1 LDFGYGNGV
10 DGVFK
15 FIENAEV
22 LAVFFPKFGQSVV
35 IDVRPKEGEA
45 PLVRV
50 VPMARSIADRLRSIK
65 RMRPALPRPQ
75 DIIAVPWVGYVDAMK
90 TSGLWAKVVARIE
103 DSDFPEAVEAAER
116 AFNELVRMERRELA
130 QLIMGEQY
138 ETLWARPT
146 TN

>member
-1 LDFGYGNGV
+1 MDFGYGSGV

-22 LAVFFPKFGQSVV
+22 MAVFFPKFGQSVV
-35 IDVRPKEGEA
+35 IDVRPKEGEP

-65 RMRPALPRPQ
+65 RMRPGLPRPQ
-75 DIIAVPWVGYVDAMK
+75 DIVAVPWVGYVEAMK
-90 TSGLWAKVVARIE
+90 TSGLWDKVVSRIVTTE
-103 DSDFPEAVEAAER
+103 YPEAVESAEK

-146 TN
+146 T

>member
-15 FIENAEV
+15 FISNADV
-22 LAVFFPKFGQSVV
+22 MAVFFPKFGQSVV
-35 IDVRPKEGEA
+35 IDVRHKEGEPA
-45 PLVRV
+45 LIRV
-50 VPMARSIADRLRSIK
+50 VPMARSIADRLRTIK
-65 RMRPALPRPQ
+65 RMRPGLPRPQ

-90 TSGLWAKVVARIE
+90 TSGLWGKIVARIE
-103 DSDFPEAVEAAER
+103 ESGYSDALDDAEK
-116 AFNELVRMERRELA
+116 AFDELVRMERRELA

-146 TN
+146 S

>member
-1 LDFGYGNGV
+1 MDFGYGGGV

-35 IDVRPKEGEA
+35 IDVRPKEGEP
-45 PLVRV
+45 PLIRV

-75 DIIAVPWVGYVDAMK
+75 DIVAVPWVGYVDGMK
-90 TSGLWAKVVARIE
+90 TSGLWDKVVSRIE
-103 DSDFPEAVEAAER
+103 QAGYPESVNAAEK
-116 AFNELVRMERRELA
+116 AFDELIRMERRELA
-130 QLIMGEQY
+130 LLIMGEQY

-146 TN
+146 S

>member
-15 FIENAEV
+15 FISNAEV

-35 IDVRPKEGEA
+35 IDVRPKDGEP

-50 VPMARSIADRLRSIK
+50 VPMARSIADRLRTIK
-65 RMRPALPRPQ
+65 RMRPGLPRPQ
-75 DIIAVPWVGYVDAMK
+75 DIVAVPWVGYVDAMK
-90 TSGLWAKVVARIE
+90 TSGLWGKIVERIE
-103 DSDFPEAVEAAER
+103 QAGFPEAIEAADR
-116 AFNELVRMERRELA
+116 AFDELVRMERRELA
-130 QLIMGEQY
+130 QLIMGDQY

-146 TN
+146 S